1 MAARQDE
8 VDVTLPGPSPI
19 VYTPVSTIFINGAK
33 AAVKGSVSKDKS
45 VIIQGSGN
53 VMMEGMPAARLRDK
67 TNVGGM
73 VATTSTNVLVNG
85 R

>member
-19 VYTPVSTIFINGAK
+19 VYTPVNTVFINGAR

-45 VIIQGSGN
+45 VIIQGSGD
-53 VMMEGMPAARLRDK
+53 VLIEGMQAARLRDK
-67 TNVGGM
+67 TNIGGM
-73 VATTSTNVLVNG
+73 VATTSPNVLVNG